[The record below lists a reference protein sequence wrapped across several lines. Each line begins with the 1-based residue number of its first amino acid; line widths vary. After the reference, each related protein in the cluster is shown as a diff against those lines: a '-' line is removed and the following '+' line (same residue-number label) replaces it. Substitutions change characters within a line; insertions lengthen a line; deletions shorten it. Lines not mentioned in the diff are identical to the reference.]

1 MHGSMR
7 ARGCD
12 SPGLLDPDTLFPV
25 WRYRHL
31 HKGLRQARDQLARK
45 ELRTALSDASTVV
58 LE

>member
-1 MHGSMR
+1 MR